1 MEWYPWMT
9 GPTIARRVT
18 VAGLDSDKACCSH
31 MVGFP
36 DLKVPLLEVNR
47 GECTL
52 HTWSGNCSFVAL
64 AHTFC
69 THLGQYGPASDQ
81 ENLRRFP
88 SICSL
93 KLLGWFC
100 FTCRFA
106 SPPRRGWAYRII
118 HSRWRICNRG
128 WRWPC
133 CDCWIFG
140 SGWLLWR
147 KHVWPGGTQNAKNSE
162 MLWQHDRR
170 MILKHI

>member
-18 VAGLDSDKACCSH
+18 VAGLDSDKACRSH

-81 ENLRRFP
+81 EILRRFP

-147 KHVWPGGTQNAKNSE
+147 KHVWPGGDTKRKKQWDA
-162 MLWQHDRR
+162 LATWPQDDP
-170 MILKHI
+170 